1 LHRLKTKRS
10 RTRLEYG
17 ALAAFVKLSTEA
29 NDIALAEFQALTFF
43 LHTFWGQDK
52 KVWPVKGGLRALLA
66 RNEA

>member
-1 LHRLKTKRS
+1 VLHRAKKLPHGTGN
-10 RTRLEYG
+10 G
-17 ALAAFVKLSTEA
+17 AISAFVKLSTEA

-43 LHTFWGQDK
+43 LHTFWGQYK